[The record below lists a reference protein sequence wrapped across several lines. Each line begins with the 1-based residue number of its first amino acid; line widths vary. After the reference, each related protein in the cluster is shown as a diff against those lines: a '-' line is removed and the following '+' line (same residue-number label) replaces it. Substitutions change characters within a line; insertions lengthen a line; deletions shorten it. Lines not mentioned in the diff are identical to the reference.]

1 MILKGKT
8 INDFTQEQR
17 DKMTADQRRELR
29 ANTRLIMK
37 QNGYYDDVR
46 RLRKDDPL
54 REDDKMDYFFCKSI
68 GIFEW

>member
-29 ANTRLIMK
+29 GNTRLKIK
-37 QNGYYDDVR
+37 QNGYYANVMK
-46 RLRKDDPL
+46 LRKDNSL
-54 REDDKMDYFFCKSI
+54 QEYDKKDYFFGKSI
-68 GIFEW
+68 GILE